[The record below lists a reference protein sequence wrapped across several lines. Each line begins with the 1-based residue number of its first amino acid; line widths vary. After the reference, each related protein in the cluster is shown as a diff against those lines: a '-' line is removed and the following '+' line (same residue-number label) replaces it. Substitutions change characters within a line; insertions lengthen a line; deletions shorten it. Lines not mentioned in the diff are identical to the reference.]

1 MEALWHPS
9 AKQLQESNL
18 AKYRDFLY
26 QQHDIRFEDYH
37 ELWKWSVENVDL
49 FWESIWKYFQVKST
63 MPYEQILSG
72 NRMPGATWFEGS
84 KLNYAQ
90 HIFSQSNAEF
100 PAFISLS
107 EHRDAQI
114 VTWNDLE
121 NQVASLQ
128 SILKAEQIVKRRS
141 CRCICAKLCRNK
153 CHHVG
158 KYFKWF
164 SMEFL
169 FSRFWSE

>member
-63 MPYEQILSG
+63 MPYEQILS
-72 NRMPGATWFEGS
+72 E
-84 KLNYAQ
+84 
-90 HIFSQSNAEF
+90 IEC
-100 PAFISLS
+100 
-107 EHRDAQI
+107 
-114 VTWNDLE
+114 
-121 NQVASLQ
+121 QVLLG
-128 SILKAEQIVKRRS
+128 LKDQ
-141 CRCICAKLCRNK
+141 N
-153 CHHVG
+153 
-158 KYFKWF
+158 
-164 SMEFL
+164 
-169 FSRFWSE
+169 